1 MNQNLTIRLFQISN
15 GIQYLTSFIC
25 ISIIL
30 FFKGTK
36 IYGEFAILLQYAG
49 VILALFSLYTPAS
62 VLKQFIILN
71 SSVKNRRNYLHEIIT
86 LMIQN
91 IILFFLVSMI
101 INFFGYSFSM
111 SLALFLFLTL
121 STGNFLTPLAYKIK
135 RSYLIPISFI
145 ACGLITVIYTF
156 FCKGLFLIT

>member
-49 VILALFSLYTPAS
+49 VILSLFSLTPAS

-71 SSVKNRRNYLHEIIT
+71 SSVKNRRNYLHEIID

-91 IILFFLVSMI
+91 IILFLVSMI

-111 SLALFLFLTL
+111 SLAL
-121 STGNFLTPLAYKIK
+121 
-135 RSYLIPISFI
+135 SYSL
-145 ACGLITVIYTF
+145 LVLKF
-156 FCKGLFLIT
+156 FNTSCI

>member
-49 VILALFSLYTPAS
+49 VILALFSFYTPAS

-71 SSVKNRRNYLHEIIT
+71 SSVKNRRNYLYEIIT
-86 LMIQN
+86 LFIQN
-91 IILFFLVSMI
+91 IILFFIFIFKNLICFIFLPILLPLIFYVFKI
-101 INFFGYSFSM
+101 I
-111 SLALFLFLTL
+111 LHLRKIFL
-121 STGNFLTPLAYKIK
+121 SQ
-135 RSYLIPISFI
+135 S
-145 ACGLITVIYTF
+145 
-156 FCKGLFLIT
+156 